1 MSLRILKNNIFGIA
15 VALGLAL
22 GMLFPYAALT
32 LSTYAYVFLFLL
44 MFFAGFP
51 VERNR
56 AGGET
61 RAVVLGLLLTFV
73 AVPLLQG
80 ALAWAFIPQEAFRAG
95 VVFASFMPVAMVAPY
110 FCARV
115 GADARLS
122 FKVMFISM
130 FAAPLIAPAAL
141 MLFGASLPIRA
152 MPLALSLGL
161 FISVPTGARWCMG
174 RWWPRAENAL
184 KEYLWLTNAACLSAL
199 VFVIVGAAQMRINL
213 HYVGW
218 PTLVALLALAFTQ
231 DFGAYFL
238 ARAVTRPLLSYEASE
253 SLAIS
258 AGMKNVAVSAGV
270 MYFYWPQ
277 AALPSVLGFVA
288 HAFYFT
294 WAENRAALRAQP
306 LR

>member
-1 MSLRILKNNIFGIA
+1 
-15 VALGLAL
+15 
-22 GMLFPYAALT
+22 
-32 LSTYAYVFLFLL
+32 

-51 VERNR
+51 VERNTG
-56 AGGET
+56 GGEP

-73 AVPLLQG
+73 AVPLIQG
-80 ALAWAFIPQEAFRAG
+80 ALAWAFVPHEAFRAG
-95 VVFASFMPVAMVAPY
+95 IVFASFMPVAMVAPY
-110 FCARV
+110 FSARS

-122 FKVMFISM
+122 FKVMFLSM
-130 FAAPLIAPAAL
+130 FAAPLLAPAAL
-141 MLFGASLPIRA
+141 TLFGASLPIRA
-152 MPLALSLGL
+152 MPLILSLGL

-174 RWWPRAENAL
+174 RWWPRAEKAL
-184 KEYLWLTNAACLSAL
+184 TKYLWLANAVCLAAL

-218 PTLVALLALAFTQ
+218 PTILALVALAFTQ

-238 ARAVTRPLLSYEASE
+238 ARGVTRPLLNSEASE

-258 AGMKNVAVSAGV
+258 VGMKNVAVSAGV

-288 HAFYFT
+288 HACYFT
-294 WAENRAALRAQP
+294 WLETRAAPRAQP
-306 LR
+306 PR